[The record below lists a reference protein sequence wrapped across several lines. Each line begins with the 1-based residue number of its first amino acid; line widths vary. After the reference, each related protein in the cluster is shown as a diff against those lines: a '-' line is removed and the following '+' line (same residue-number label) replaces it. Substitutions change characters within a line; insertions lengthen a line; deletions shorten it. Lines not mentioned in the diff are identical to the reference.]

1 MSLVCL
7 WIAGSL
13 YARVETS
20 EYSLRLPQ
28 PDGTVV
34 EQLHDTADPR
44 IAVPHPRGGPYAAI
58 CADVGPC
65 ITLERLLPPRRSG
78 APVIVGGC

>member
-1 MSLVCL
+1 MGPVCL
-7 WIAGSL
+7 WITGAL
-13 YARVETS
+13 YARVETV

-28 PDGTVV
+28 PDGTVA
-34 EQLHDTADPR
+34 EAFHDASDPR

-65 ITLERLLPPRRSG
+65 ITLERLIPPRRSG
-78 APVIVGGC
+78 APVIVGAC